1 MASGNSPR
9 PDCLPLTQS
18 LLSETREELAKADQK
33 ANLLLAALGVAAAA
47 LIGAFAS
54 AKINPIKFDSAA
66 QWTFWSGCGLATLAL
81 VFLGM
86 AVYPY
91 PGNGKQG
98 RMYYF
103 GDMHAN
109 GELTESEI
117 LNLIQTA
124 NHAERNVQQFSVLA
138 PSVARK
144 YRNIRFG
151 MFFSGAALALLAV
164 GTLLGVAH

>member
-1 MASGNSPR
+1 M
-9 PDCLPLTQS
+9 DCLPLTQS

-47 LIGAFAS
+47 LVGAFAS
-54 AKINPIKFDSAA
+54 AKISPIEFDPAA
-66 QWTFWSGCGLATLAL
+66 QWIFWTGCGTASLAL

-91 PGNGKQG
+91 PGTGKQG

-103 GDMHAN
+103 GDIQAN
-109 GELTESEI
+109 DGLTESEI
-117 LNLIQTA
+117 LRLIQMA
-124 NHAERNVQQFSVLA
+124 NHAERNIQQFSVLA
-138 PSVARK
+138 RSVTRK
-144 YRNIRFG
+144 YKRIRFG
-151 MFFSGAALALLAV
+151 MFFSGAALALLAA